1 LSPYGLVNPAAEF
14 IATGKDGKVVGKLS
28 VGDQANGLAFAMG
41 QRIPGIYQIRA
52 DLLKQIPTRTELL
65 SAGVG
70 SASSQSR

>member
-1 LSPYGLVNPAAEF
+1 
-14 IATGKDGKVVGKLS
+14 
-28 VGDQANGLAFAMG
+28 MG